1 MAEAEQPIEGEEEA
15 PKKKSKKGL
24 IIGLVL
30 ALVLGGGGFFA
41 VYSGMILAP
50 EPESMSQE
58 DEPEADMLELPK
70 VAYVELDPLVI
81 SLGNVGHSKHLRFRA
96 SLEVVPDHASDVEG
110 VKPRVI
116 DVLNSYLR
124 AVEIS
129 ELEDPSALV
138 TLRAQMLRRI
148 QLVTGEGRVRDL
160 LILEFV
166 LN

>member
-1 MAEAEQPIEGEEEA
+1 MAEAEEPVEGENDA
-15 PKKKSKKGL
+15 PKKKSRKGL
-24 IIGLVL
+24 IIGTVL
-30 ALVLGGGGFFA
+30 ALLLGGGGFFA

-50 EPESMSQE
+50 ASEKEPAAKEE
-58 DEPEADMLELPK
+58 TLILDLPP

-81 SLGNVGHSKHLRFRA
+81 SLGKTSSNKHLRFRA
-96 SLEVVPDHASDVEG
+96 SLEVAPKHLDDVSTL
-110 VKPRVI
+110 KPRVL

-129 ELEDPSALV
+129 DLEDPSTLIS
-138 TLRAQMLRRI
+138 LRAQMLRRI

-160 LILEFV
+160 LIIEFV